1 MNRFESPTFLSRN
14 VGSNYKNKNRQ
25 NMKKYFYSD
34 GTNNFGPFTIEE
46 LKEKEITR
54 ETMIWFQELGEWK
67 KADTIQELNN
77 LFALIPPLVPPPV
90 QPQISNIQNSNSVFD
105 IFVLLSIAY
114 WFATIL
120 ANFIIEKV
128 VDEWYSNDV
137 VTYFKIG
144 TNIVFAALPI
154 VFALSVKNKGMKII
168 ALIFGALTSIYLLY
182 TNIAWLIL
190 KLN

>member
-1 MNRFESPTFLSRN
+1 
-14 VGSNYKNKNRQ
+14 
-25 NMKKYFYSD
+25 MKKYFYSD

-46 LKEKEITR
+46 LKEKGITR

-67 KADTIQELNN
+67 KADTIQELND
-77 LFALIPPLVPPPV
+77 LFALIPPPV
-90 QPQISNIQNSNSVFD
+90 QPQISNNQNSSSHANSNSVID

-114 WFATIL
+114 WFATNL

-128 VDEWYSNDV
+128 VDEWYSNDI
-137 VTYFKIG
+137 VTYFRIG

-168 ALIFGALTSIYLLY
+168 ALILGALISIYFLY
-182 TNIAWLIL
+182 TNIDWLIRE
-190 KLN
+190 LN